1 MTLSASPSQLPIGR
15 RRFLQA
21 SLCGAAGAVL
31 YPGEIERHWIDVT
44 HHDSVLPGLAPGMNG
59 MRIVQLSDIHLD
71 EYTEPYFLRQVVDRV
86 NRLKPDAVF
95 LTGDFVSDILG
106 NRNFALGAARQC
118 AQILSGIQSK
128 SVYAILG
135 NHDVAVD
142 AKAVTAALE
151 SNGIPVL
158 RNSYLPVDF
167 AGGRIWL
174 AGLDDV
180 IEGHP
185 EPDLAIPAS
194 IRNRPNE
201 PVVLMSHCPD
211 YADVF
216 LAHPAAKSVALMLS
230 GHTHG
235 GQVRMPF
242 LGALELPV
250 WGRKYVEG
258 AFRLGSMQ
266 LYVNRGIGT
275 IGVPFR
281 LNCPPE
287 ITLHTLR
294 SA

>member
-1 MTLSASPSQLPIGR
+1 MTLSSSPSLSPIGR

-21 SLCGAAGAVL
+21 GLFGAAGAVL

-44 HHDSVLPGLAPGMNG
+44 HHDFILPGLAPGMNG

-71 EYTEPYFLRQVVDRV
+71 EFTEPYFLRQVIDRV
-86 NRLKPDAVF
+86 NRLQPDVVF
-95 LTGDFVSDILG
+95 LTGDYVSDMLG
-106 NRNFALGAARQC
+106 NKKYAVGAAWQC
-118 AQILSGIQSK
+118 AEILHEIQCK
-128 SVYAILG
+128 RTYAILG
-135 NHDVAVD
+135 NHDIAVD
-142 AKAVTAALE
+142 AGEVTAAL
-151 SNGIPVL
+151 NAKGIPVL
-158 RNSYLPVDF
+158 RNSYMPLDF

-180 IEGHP
+180 VEGHP
-185 EPDLAIPAS
+185 DPDRAIPAS
-194 IRNRPNE
+194 IRNRSNE
-201 PVVLMSHCPD
+201 PIVVLSHAPD

-216 LAHPAAKSVALMLS
+216 LTHPAAKSVSAMLS

-235 GQVRMPF
+235 GQVRLPF
-242 LGALELPV
+242 LGAVDLPI
-250 WGRKYVEG
+250 WGRKYAEG
-258 AFRLGSMQ
+258 SFQLGSMQ

-287 ITLHTLR
+287 ITVHTLR